1 MAVYSALDRSA
12 LSGRAGQVPAKPA
25 PAGTPAGVGRV
36 YLFEEDDYER

>member
-1 MAVYSALDRSA
+1 MAVYIALDGSA
-12 LSGRAGQVPAKPA
+12 LSGCAGQVPAKPV